1 MLQTIP
7 TCVRKGRGLV
17 GRVWESMY
25 THTDTHTDGK
35 VFLSLSN
42 RVGLLLPFCSVALQ
56 MSINRLQLWFWLI
69 VLDADV
75 WKQTRRWKSKV
86 DFEMTRT
93 YKWAEEP
100 LVAFAQRLPPS
111 SVPDTPNRIPAT
123 PPQTCLGLEG
133 WGEGGEGSEGFPRGL
148 YSLVTAKRLPLPEGC
163 HGNAIWFLQQC
174 QSTTSLPILLLI
186 SWATLNTHTCAH
198 THTCTRALCDW
209 TIMLEIMTQSP
220 LWGLI
225 MPTRIKSWFF
235 WK

>member
-17 GRVWESMY
+17 GRVCESMY
-25 THTDTHTDGK
+25 THTDTHRRQG
-35 VFLSLSN
+35 FFSLSN

-86 DFEMTRT
+86 GFEMTRT
-93 YKWAEEP
+93 YKWAEKL

-111 SVPDTPNRIPAT
+111 SLPDTPNRIPAT
-123 PPQTCLGLEG
+123 PPQTCLRLEG
-133 WGEGGEGSEGFPRGL
+133 WGEGGEGGEGFPRGL
-148 YSLVTAKRLPLPEGC
+148 YSLVTAKRLPLLEGC

-186 SWATLNTHTCAH
+186 SWAPLNTHTHLHTRPVWLDDYVGDHDTVATLEADNAH
-198 THTCTRALCDW
+198 AD
-209 TIMLEIMTQSP
+209 
-220 LWGLI
+220 
-225 MPTRIKSWFF
+225 
-235 WK
+235 